1 MFCRLEKF
9 DGHLYHGWGG
19 LMFGMLIRLY
29 LGDVYWGGGGGAYV
43 QQAIKRIL
51 QYTHNIAITC
61 C

>member
-9 DGHLYHGWGG
+9 DGHLYHVWGG
-19 LMFGMLIRLY
+19 LMCGMLIRLY
-29 LGDVYWGGGGGAYV
+29 LGGAYV

-51 QYTHNIAITC
+51 KYMHNIAITC

>member
-29 LGDVYWGGGGGAYV
+29 LGDVYWGGEGGGLMYSRLLKGFYN
-43 QQAIKRIL
+43 IRI
-51 QYTHNIAITC
+51 T
-61 C
+61 

>member
-29 LGDVYWGGGGGAYV
+29 LGDVYWGGGGGGGGLMYSRLLKGFYN
-43 QQAIKRIL
+43 IRI
-51 QYTHNIAITC
+51 T
-61 C
+61 